1 LQEDFTELTQRETAV
16 IAVAQEDTELAQH
29 ARFLKAFKTPPPF
42 DIVAD
47 LNRKATSRY
56 HRTTAYLIDK
66 QGVVRQVFPMTIR
79 RRAPWSAVWREIDA
93 AGLGGKTDE
102 PPGGAG

>member
-1 LQEDFTELTQRETAV
+1 
-16 IAVAQEDTELAQH
+16 
-29 ARFLKAFKTPPPF
+29 
-42 DIVAD
+42 
-47 LNRKATSRY
+47 
-56 HRTTAYLIDK
+56 
-66 QGVVRQVFPMTIR
+66 VVRQVFPMTIR